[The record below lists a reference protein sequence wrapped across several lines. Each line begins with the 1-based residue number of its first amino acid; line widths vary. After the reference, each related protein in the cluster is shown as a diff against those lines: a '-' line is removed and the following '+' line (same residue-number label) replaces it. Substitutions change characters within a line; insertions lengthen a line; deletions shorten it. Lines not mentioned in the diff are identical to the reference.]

1 MLGLGF
7 SVLGL
12 GPFFTDVLGSV
23 DLPLF
28 RSVFFALLYASGQN
42 AKSTILPFRIEMV
55 PRTGHVHNWSCGRN
69 PSRRFDSSIDTQSIK
84 TQGPFR
90 FKSRD
95 PSGFYLTDD

>member
-28 RSVFFALLYASGQN
+28 RGNSGG
-42 AKSTILPFRIEMV
+42 S
-55 PRTGHVHNWSCGRN
+55 
-69 PSRRFDSSIDTQSIK
+69 
-84 TQGPFR
+84 
-90 FKSRD
+90 
-95 PSGFYLTDD
+95 